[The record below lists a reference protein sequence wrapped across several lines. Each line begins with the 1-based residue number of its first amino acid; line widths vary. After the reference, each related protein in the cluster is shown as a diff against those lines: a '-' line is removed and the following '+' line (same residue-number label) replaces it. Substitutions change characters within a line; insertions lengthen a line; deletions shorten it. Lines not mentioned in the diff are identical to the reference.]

1 MEKEMET
8 KSTLYT
14 SMKEQIDGIKDE
26 NIRVS
31 EKLQHEIEKNEERE
45 QQILSLGKEN
55 QMLRETISQLETKYL
70 FEMSLYSN
78 IEFWF

>member
-1 MEKEMET
+1 MET

-14 SMKEQIDGIKDE
+14 SMKQQIDGIKDE

>member
-1 MEKEMET
+1 MET

>member
-14 SMKEQIDGIKDE
+14 SMKQQIDGIKDE